1 MIIVYVLYY
10 LSYYA
15 LAQQENFFP
24 TGEQITDNSGSVLDV
39 APELDVAPDDTDPT
53 STVQN
58 TVSSKK
64 SNSSTI
70 IIVFGALIFVLLVSI
85 IVMHVT
91 NKKEKIN
98 KRKKK
103 IKLTF

>member
-1 MIIVYVLYY
+1 MIVVYVLYY

-24 TGEQITDNSGSVLDV
+24 TGEQITDNSGSV
-39 APELDVAPDDTDPT
+39 LDVAPDDTDPT

-103 IKLTF
+103 I

>member
-39 APELDVAPDDTDPT
+39 APDNFAPTDV
-53 STVQN
+53 VQN
-58 TVSSKK
+58 NVPSKK
-64 SNSSTI
+64 SNSLTV
-70 IIVFGALIFVLLVSI
+70 IIVFGALILVLIVSI
-85 IVMHVT
+85 IVMNVT

-98 KRKKK
+98 NRKKK
-103 IKLTF
+103 IKLIF